1 MTTADTPELELS
13 AILSRIDNGS
23 LPRDFVLLAARALL
37 PLEQESLVAVVTRL
51 TTNEDDEVRESAKS
65 SLADFPPRVIL
76 AYVRSTGAEPEDLD
90 RLAGQIDD
98 PLIIEAIL
106 RNRVTADTTFQ
117 KLASRVPANLQEV
130 IVVNQERILRTP
142 AILDAILENP
152 GLSPDVRRRA
162 LEVRDEFFVKRP
174 ARVELPPDVDFE
186 EPQSEEEN
194 KVLEELLAEA
204 AALDESGEQP
214 STSPPPEVLEGEDEK
229 KQSLWAKVSQMN
241 VSQKVQLAFKGGTT
255 ERSILVRERNKL
267 ISGAVIRNPRVT
279 ENEIEMFAGMRN
291 LDDEVLRLIG
301 NNRQWMQKYP
311 IMLSLVRN
319 PKAPIGIVL
328 PLINRLN
335 LRDLKGLGGDK
346 GVTETVRASA
356 RRLYLQRR
364 QSG

>member
-1 MTTADTPELELS
+1 MTTADTPDLELS
-13 AILSRIDNGS
+13 TILARIDEGS
-23 LPRDFVLLAARALL
+23 LPKDFTLLAARGLL

-51 TTNEDDEVRESAKS
+51 TTNEDAEVRESAKS
-65 SLADFPPRVIL
+65 SLADFPSRVVL
-76 AYVRSTGAEPEDLD
+76 AYARSTNAHPEDLD
-90 RLAGQIDD
+90 RLAAQLDD
-98 PLIIEAIL
+98 PLITEAIL
-106 RNRVTADTTFQ
+106 RNRVTNDPTFA
-117 KLASRVPANLQEV
+117 KLASRVAPNLQEV

-142 AILDAILENP
+142 AILDALLENP

-162 LEVRDEFFVKRP
+162 LETREEFFIKRP

-194 KVLEELLAEA
+194 KLLDDLLAEA
-204 AALDESGEQP
+204 ALLDESGELP
-214 STSPPPEVLEGEDEK
+214 PAIPPEGIDGEDEK
-229 KQSLWAKVSQMN
+229 KQSLWSKISKMN

-267 ISGAVIRNPRVT
+267 ISGAVIRNPRIT

-356 RRLYLQRR
+356 RRLYLQKR